1 MTSKLVKVV
10 ANHSPF
16 SIASTPSLIDTDD
29 LAKYLRNEVNTCEG
43 WRLKGIGPRYIKVG
57 RLVRYR
63 IEDVDLW
70 LESQTRNS
78 TSEA

>member
-1 MTSKLVKVV
+1 MTSKIVKAAV
-10 ANHSPF
+10 NNPQF
-16 SIASTPSLIDTDD
+16 STASTSPLIDTDD
-29 LAKYLRNEVNTCEG
+29 LAKYLGNEVNTCEG

-63 IEDVDLW
+63 IEDIDLW
-70 LESQTRNS
+70 LQSQTRNS

>member
-1 MTSKLVKVV
+1 MTSKLVTVG
-10 ANHSPF
+10 ANHSQF
-16 SIASTPSLIDTDD
+16 SIASPPPLIDTDD
-29 LAKYLRNEVNTCEG
+29 LAKYLGNEVNTCEG

-63 IEDVDLW
+63 TEDVDLW

-78 TSEA
+78 TCKA

>member
-1 MTSKLVKVV
+1 MTSETVKEVL
-10 ANHSPF
+10 N
-16 SIASTPSLIDTDD
+16 TPHNDSKFKLIDTVQ
-29 LAKYLRNEVNTCEG
+29 LAEYLGNEVNTCEG

-63 IEDVDLW
+63 IENVDLW

-78 TSEA
+78 TCDA

>member
-1 MTSKLVKVV
+1 MTGETVQTVV
-10 ANHSPF
+10 TNPK
-16 SIASTPSLIDTDD
+16 IASNSQLIDTIQ
-29 LAKYLRNEVNTCEG
+29 LAGYLGNEVNTCEG

-63 IEDVDLW
+63 IEIVDQW

-78 TSEA
+78 TCEA

>member
-1 MTSKLVKVV
+1 MTSETVQTVV
-10 ANHSPF
+10 SNPHTVSK
-16 SIASTPSLIDTDD
+16 SRLTDTVQ
-29 LAKYLRNEVNTCEG
+29 LAEYLGNEVNTVEG

-63 IEDVDLW
+63 TEDVDLW

-78 TSEA
+78 TCKA

>member
-1 MTSKLVKVV
+1 MTSETVKAVL
-10 ANHSPF
+10 N
-16 SIASTPSLIDTDD
+16 TPHNDSKFKLIDTVQ
-29 LAKYLRNEVNTCEG
+29 LAEYLGNEVNTCEG

-63 IEDVDLW
+63 IENIDQW

-78 TSEA
+78 TCKA

>member
-1 MTSKLVKVV
+1 MTSKIVQTVV
-10 ANHSPF
+10 NHPHTVSE
-16 SIASTPSLIDTDD
+16 SRLIDTVQ
-29 LAKYLRNEVNTCEG
+29 LAEYLGNEVNTCEG

-63 IEDVDLW
+63 IADLDLW

-78 TSEA
+78 TCEV

>member
-1 MTSKLVKVV
+1 MTSKIVKAAVNNPQFST
-10 ANHSPF
+10 ASP
-16 SIASTPSLIDTDD
+16 PPLIDTDD
-29 LAKYLRNEVNTCEG
+29 LAKYLGNEVNTCEG

-63 IEDVDLW
+63 IEDIDLW
-70 LESQTRNS
+70 LQSQTRNS

>member
-1 MTSKLVKVV
+1 MTSETVKAVL
-10 ANHSPF
+10 N
-16 SIASTPSLIDTDD
+16 TPHNDSKFKLIDTVQ
-29 LAKYLRNEVNTCEG
+29 LANTCEG

-63 IEDVDLW
+63 IENVDLW

-78 TSEA
+78 TCDA